1 MRHADDAD
9 AGSWVLALADLAVA
23 LELMMKAI
31 SEREHWTLVF
41 DELKNA
47 SQEKRATGDL
57 RTVGFQEALR
67 WCREV
72 VGVSVDDADV
82 LHLQRLYALRNRV
95 VHSKA
100 HLSMGQTCA
109 NVAKGRGSEPQDE
122 AGAEVSL

>member
-1 MRHADDAD
+1 
-9 AGSWVLALADLAVA
+9 
-23 LELMMKAI
+23 MKAI
-31 SEREHWTLVF
+31 LEREHWTLVF

-67 WCREV
+67 RRREV

-100 HLSMGQTCA
+100 HLSMGQTYA
-109 NVAKGRGSEPQDE
+109 NVAKARGSEPQDE